1 MFIRTKKSPNYVK
14 TSVQL
19 VENIR
24 SKGKVSQ
31 KVIRHF
37 GSAINDDEL
46 NVLFKLAETY
56 KNNLLNELKGP
67 SLFPNDAI
75 QERILKRLDSVQ
87 LSALDADTS
96 TNSTQEHEN
105 IKSNPPLIVDLR
117 CLEEEKRIHCGSFMV
132 YETIFKMLRFDT
144 IFGSSRK
151 RTALVKMLKNIVI
164 ARIEKPVSK
173 LATTVYLSEL
183 RGINYDVNS
192 VYRMMDYFTPE
203 VIEGVQNR
211 SYEYI
216 KTLFG
221 EEINVFFY
229 DCTTLYFES
238 FIEDELKKNGFGKDG
253 KFNQPQVVLGL
264 LVTPQ
269 GMPVGYELY
278 EGSKFEGHTLNE
290 AIKRLKEKYKIKK
303 FCFVAD
309 AALLNG
315 DNIKNFEN
323 AKQPFIVGARIK
335 NMSKLTTQSIL
346 DKSKY
351 SALYKDSKNEEEI
364 GVTYQDLTL
373 DNGLRLIVTYSPK
386 RAKKN
391 KYDREKAIEKARK
404 ELVKGKS
411 ASAIVNNKGYKRYF
425 KLEKD
430 SKVVFNEAKL
440 KADEQWDGLHGV
452 ITNLKTEEASPIN
465 VVAQYKGLWQIEE
478 TFRLSKHNLR
488 MRPIYHWTPQRVE
501 AHVAIC
507 FMSLV
512 CLRVMDFHAH
522 KIKPTL
528 SIKQIN
534 FHLAQVQYS
543 ILIDKTTKKRYIL
556 PSKISKEAAQVF
568 KLWNVK
574 WFNTPF
580 ELK

>member
-1 MFIRTKKSPNYVK
+1 MFIRTKKSPNSVK

-278 EGSKFEGHTLNE
+278 EGGKFEGHTLNE

-430 SKVVFNEAKL
+430 SKVVLNEAKL
-440 KADEQWDGLHGV
+440 KADEQ
-452 ITNLKTEEASPIN
+452 
-465 VVAQYKGLWQIEE
+465 
-478 TFRLSKHNLR
+478 
-488 MRPIYHWTPQRVE
+488 
-501 AHVAIC
+501 
-507 FMSLV
+507 
-512 CLRVMDFHAH
+512 
-522 KIKPTL
+522 
-528 SIKQIN
+528 
-534 FHLAQVQYS
+534 
-543 ILIDKTTKKRYIL
+543 
-556 PSKISKEAAQVF
+556 
-568 KLWNVK
+568 
-574 WFNTPF
+574 
-580 ELK
+580 

>member
-1 MFIRTKKSPNYVK
+1 MFVRTKKTPNSVK

-46 NVLFKLAETY
+46 KVLIQLAEVY
-56 KNNLLNELKGP
+56 KNNLLNESKGP
-67 SLFPNDAI
+67 SLFPNEAI
-75 QERILKRLDSVQ
+75 QERILRHLDSQ
-87 LSALDADTS
+87 QETTTDSS
-96 TNSTQEHEN
+96 TNSTQEHKN
-105 IKSNPPLIVDLR
+105 NKTNPPLIVDLC
-117 CLEEEKRIHCGSFMV
+117 CLEEEKRIHCGGFMA
-132 YETIFKMLRFDT
+132 YETIFKMLQFDT
-144 IFGSSRK
+144 IFGNSRK

-173 LATTVYLSEL
+173 LATTIYLSEL

-192 VYRMMDYFTPE
+192 VYRMMDYFTPA
-203 VIEGVQNR
+203 VIDGVQNR

-238 FIEDELKKNGFGKDG
+238 FTEDQFKKNGFSKDG
-253 KFNQPQVVLGL
+253 KFNQPQVILGL
-264 LVTPQ
+264 LVTPH

-290 AIKRLKEKYKIKK
+290 AIKRLKEKYKIKN

-315 DNIKNFEN
+315 DNINIFEN
-323 AKQPFIVGARIK
+323 AQQPFIVGARIK

-364 GVTYQDLTL
+364 GITYQDFTL
-373 DNGLRLIVTYSPK
+373 DNGLRLIVTYSPT
-386 RAKKN
+386 RAKKD

-430 SKVVFNEAKL
+430 SKVVFKR
-440 KADEQWDGLHGV
+440 
-452 ITNLKTEEASPIN
+452 S
-465 VVAQYKGLWQIEE
+465 QIKS
-478 TFRLSKHNLR
+478 R
-488 MRPIYHWTPQRVE
+488 
-501 AHVAIC
+501 
-507 FMSLV
+507 
-512 CLRVMDFHAH
+512 
-522 KIKPTL
+522 
-528 SIKQIN
+528 
-534 FHLAQVQYS
+534 
-543 ILIDKTTKKRYIL
+543 
-556 PSKISKEAAQVF
+556 
-568 KLWNVK
+568 
-574 WFNTPF
+574 
-580 ELK
+580 